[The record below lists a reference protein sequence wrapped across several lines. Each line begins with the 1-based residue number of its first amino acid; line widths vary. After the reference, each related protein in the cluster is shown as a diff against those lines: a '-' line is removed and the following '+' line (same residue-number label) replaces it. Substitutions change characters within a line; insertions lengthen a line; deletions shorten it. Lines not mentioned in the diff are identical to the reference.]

1 MGGESKIGVFET
13 NNVGSYTGYKHPPLS
28 QNLGFQ
34 AGFPLPFYF
43 FVAKQ
48 TYRSTP
54 GEAATEYDAEAASL
68 GKAAAEFWVA
78 AFGLSKI
85 DPTVDG
91 C

>member
-1 MGGESKIGVFET
+1 M
-13 NNVGSYTGYKHPPLS
+13 
-28 QNLGFQ
+28 
-34 AGFPLPFYF
+34 
-43 FVAKQ
+43 AKQ

-85 DPTVDG
+85 DPTVDA